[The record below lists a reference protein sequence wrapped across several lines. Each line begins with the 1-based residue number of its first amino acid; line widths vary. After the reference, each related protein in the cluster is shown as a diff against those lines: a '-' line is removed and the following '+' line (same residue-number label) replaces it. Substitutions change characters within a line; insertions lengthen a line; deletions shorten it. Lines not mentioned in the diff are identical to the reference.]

1 MSNFNFFTPQGDEKG
16 KFNKVFY
23 TVLAIYAHD
32 EYFNIITHTTKII
45 SHLNR
50 SARSSKSEDC
60 LTAKNKESVYLYHTL
75 VCEASLLYWTYQT

>member
-1 MSNFNFFTPQGDEKG
+1 MSNVHFFTPQGDEKG

-50 SARSSKSEDC
+50 STRSSKSEDC
-60 LTAKNKESVYLYHTL
+60 LAAKNKESVYLYHTL